1 MARLF
6 ALTFFAIFV
15 MAVMSMGTGALLDTA
30 GDDSAAQ
37 QAIILSST
45 RPAKIEEADGGGSAL
60 VIDRDSGGH
69 FTLTA
74 QINGQNA
81 DFLIDTGAD
90 AIAITVDEAQRLGLQ
105 VDPAN
110 FEPLMQTASGT
121 GYGTIIEVEELS
133 VAGTEFRNM
142 KVVVLDGLE
151 TNLLGQPALRQLGKV
166 ELHGDRMTIG
176 GS

>member
-1 MARLF
+1 MARLL

-15 MAVMSMGTGALLDTA
+15 MAVMSMGTGALLNSA
-30 GDDSAAQ
+30 GDGGAAQ
-37 QAIILSST
+37 RAAMLSSSQ
-45 RPAKIEEADGGGSAL
+45 PAKIEEADGDINAL

-81 DFLIDTGAD
+81 NFLIDTGAD
-90 AIAITVDEAQRLGLQ
+90 AIALTVDEAQRLGLP
-105 VDPAN
+105 VDPVN

-121 GYGTIIEVEELS
+121 GYGTIVEVEELS
-133 VAGTEFRNM
+133 VAGIELRNVA
-142 KVVVLDGLE
+142 VVVLDGLE

-166 ELHGDRMTIG
+166 ELHGDQMTIG